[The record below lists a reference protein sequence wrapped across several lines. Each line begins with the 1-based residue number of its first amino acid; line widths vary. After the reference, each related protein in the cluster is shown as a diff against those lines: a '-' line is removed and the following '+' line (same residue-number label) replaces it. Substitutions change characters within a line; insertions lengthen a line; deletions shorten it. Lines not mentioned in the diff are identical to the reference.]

1 MEKKEKENIME
12 KGNCF
17 RRTGRVDI
25 EGSLRGSRGPKN
37 TIIDGGKT
45 ALNTAFTVDTVNT
58 ADTVCTVDTV
68 NSVDTFYTVD
78 IPHH

>member
-45 ALNTAFTVDTVNT
+45 ALNTAFTVDTVKT
-58 ADTVCTVDTV
+58 ADTVCITMPYYLSPDKAICSTCA
-68 NSVDTFYTVD
+68 
-78 IPHH
+78 